1 MSHAN
6 AALTP
11 KHRLIVARLVV
22 DNGVPIAEV
31 AARFQCSWPTVKR
44 WADRYRA
51 GESMQD
57 RSSRP
62 HTSPAKTSLKVVKLC
77 RMNRLSHV
85 DRATGEPVRRYE
97 HDHPGSLAYVDVKKA
112 GNIPDGGG
120 WRYLGRQQ
128 GNRTAPKLTSLATNA
143 VSPRWATPTSTP

>member
-1 MSHAN
+1 
-6 AALTP
+6 
-11 KHRLIVARLVV
+11 
-22 DNGVPIAEV
+22 
-31 AARFQCSWPTVKR
+31 
-44 WADRYRA
+44 
-51 GESMQD
+51 
-57 RSSRP
+57 
-62 HTSPAKTSLKVVKLC
+62 
-77 RMNRLSHV
+77 MNRLSHV

-97 HDHPGSLAYVDVKKA
+97 HDHPGSLAYVDVKKV